1 MLTQVCFRSR
11 YFFHIMKLWT
21 TFKMCKE
28 DNQTSRINHF
38 CLSCRQTLLHRCGQ
52 AAKLTGKELV
62 WSLRKKLPLP
72 RVLLRNRAI
81 LVIPDSVTSLWV
93 RRIWIASTLTRN
105 GKLKDSL
112 PNFSELERGSVYHQ
126 PNWQAS
132 LLSSRAA
139 LWAFSSDSGWW

>member
-1 MLTQVCFRSR
+1 
-11 YFFHIMKLWT
+11 
-21 TFKMCKE
+21 MCKE
-28 DNQTSRINHF
+28 DNPTSRINHF

-52 AAKLTGKELV
+52 AARLTGKELV
-62 WSLRKKLPLP
+62 RSLRKKLLLS

-81 LVIPDSVTSLWV
+81 LVILDSVTSLRV

-112 PNFSELERGSVYHQ
+112 PNFSELERGSVHQ

-139 LWAFSSDSGWW
+139 LWAFSRTQDDGKSLSNHSVLSTMVGPEDTK